1 MLIISY
7 NLLKVSL
14 MQTSLSMSRS
24 GPGIA
29 HKAGTDV
36 KCLSLVVT
44 GRLPEIWRFSLVLA
58 LSDGL
63 VILERPNVG
72 ADLAS

>member
-1 MLIISY
+1 
-7 NLLKVSL
+7 
-14 MQTSLSMSRS
+14 MQTSLSMS

-29 HKAGTDV
+29 HKAGTGV